1 MKRKLIY
8 FFLFFFILMIIFFI
22 KSKLSEN
29 KIALPPQDENN
40 IKSTYSSNII
50 KDISY
55 NTKDLKGNEYM
66 INATEGVIDINNNYI
81 IFLTN
86 VKATI
91 VLKDTDSIIIT
102 SNYGKYNMNSFDTI
116 FSKNVI
122 VEYLDNIITGENLD
136 FSLDRDSIIIS
147 KNVTYTN
154 NNNILKADAANIN
167 TTTKDIK
174 IFMYTNNEKVNI
186 KNLN

>member
-8 FFLFFFILMIIFFI
+8 FFLFFFILIVAFFI
-22 KSKLSEN
+22 KNKLSEN
-29 KIALPPQDENN
+29 KIVLPPQDENN
-40 IKSTYSSNII
+40 IESTYSSNII

-55 NTKDLKGNEYM
+55 NTKDLKGNEYV
-66 INATEGVIDINNNYI
+66 INATEGVIDINNSHI

-91 VLKDTDSIIIT
+91 ILKDTDSIEIT

-116 FSKNVI
+116 FSNNVI
-122 VEYLDNIITGENLD
+122 VKYLDNIITGENLD
-136 FSLDRDSIIIS
+136 FSLDRDSIIVS

-154 NNNILKADAANIN
+154 KNNILRADSANIN
-167 TTTKDIK
+167 TTTKDTK